1 MLYGS
6 GSPRAPQK
14 DKTEV
19 EITFINGATMRG
31 YFYVS
36 HGQRVADMLNDSRN
50 FIPFQDIG
58 NAIRLLSKSNII
70 DVKPT
75 KQDASIHK
83 EKHLN
88 DFVA

>member
-6 GSPRAPQK
+6 SRPPQK

-31 YFYVS
+31 YFYVAP
-36 HGQRVADMLNDSRN
+36 GQRVADMLNDNRS

-75 KQDASIHK
+75 RQDASLHK
-83 EKHLN
+83 DKNLN

>member
-1 MLYGS
+1 MLYGNS
-6 GSPRAPQK
+6 RQPQK

-19 EITFINGATMRG
+19 EVTFINGTTMRG
-31 YFYVS
+31 YFYVT
-36 HGQRVADMLNDSRN
+36 HGQRVADMLNDARH

-75 KQDASIHK
+75 KQDKGIHR

-88 DFVA
+88 DFVS

>member
-6 GSPRAPQK
+6 SKGPQK

-19 EITFINGATMRG
+19 EVTFINGATMRG
-31 YFYVS
+31 YFYVT

-50 FIPFQDIG
+50 FIPFQDIAS
-58 NAIRLLSKSNII
+58 AIRLVSKSNII

-75 KQDASIHK
+75 RQDASARTS
-83 EKHLN
+83 ET
-88 DFVA
+88 VA